1 MMRSLRSRL
10 LVGMIGGIA
19 LVLILFSLGIYK
31 TIQIA
36 LVEEFDVSLAATA
49 WALAASVER
58 DNQEIEIE
66 FDAEKLPEFGRG
78 RQRAYFQ
85 FWLESGKVLR
95 RSPSLGESDLPR
107 FSGKAEVAVFRPMHL
122 PSGLAGRAVGIRFMP
137 KDDAVK
143 PKEPAEPASTEPAS
157 TEPASAEAVILVVAR
172 DTADLNGKLQFLRSI
187 LAGAAAV
194 TTVMALLIATAVV
207 RRGLGPL
214 NALAEHIGAVKT
226 EDLTS
231 RIPAAGMPTEMVP
244 VGEKINDLL
253 ARLEAAFKR
262 ERRFTADVAH
272 ELRTP
277 LAGIRS
283 TTEVALS
290 RTRKGDEYREA
301 LSDCLA
307 ITKRL
312 QTMTDNLLALGR
324 LDSKQRTIDR
334 EPVKL
339 PGLVESCWQEHAKT
353 AQLRGITFENNLAP
367 DLSCQSSQEILS
379 MVLSNLLENAA
390 HHADDGGRIWV
401 TGHAGPEAVEVTL
414 ANTGCRLS
422 QEDASHVFDSFW
434 RWDSARAD
442 TGIHCGLGLALVQR
456 LVRILGGSASATVD
470 DAGVFTVRV
479 NLPPAG

>member
-36 LVEEFDVSLAATA
+36 LVEVFDASLAATA
-49 WALAASVER
+49 RALAASVER

-66 FDAEKLPEFGRG
+66 FDAEKLPEFGPG
-78 RQRAYFQ
+78 RHKAYFQ

-95 RSPSLGESDLPR
+95 RSPSLGESDLSR
-107 FSGKAEVAVFRPMHL
+107 FSGKTEVEAFQPMQL
-122 PSGLAGRAVGIRFMP
+122 PSGLAGRAVGIRFIP
-137 KDDAVK
+137 RDDAVK
-143 PKEPAEPASTEPAS
+143 RENAEGPANT
-157 TEPASAEAVILVVAR
+157 EAVILVVAR
-172 DTADLNGKLQFLRSI
+172 DTADLNGKLQFLRRV
-187 LAGAAAV
+187 LAGAAAG
-194 TTVMALLIATAVV
+194 TTVIALLIATAVV
-207 RRGLGPL
+207 RRGLRPL
-214 NALAEHIGAVKT
+214 NALAEHVGAVKT
-226 EDLTS
+226 EDLTC

-277 LAGIRS
+277 LAGIR
-283 TTEVALS
+283 TTAEVALS
-290 RTRKGDEYREA
+290 HTRKGDEYREA

-312 QTMTDNLLALGR
+312 QTMTDNLLALAR

-334 EPVKL
+334 EPVNL
-339 PGLVESCWQEHAKT
+339 PKLVESCWQEYAKT
-353 AQLRGITFENNLAP
+353 AQLRGITFENTLAP
-367 DLSCQSSQEILS
+367 DLSCESSREILS

-390 HHADDGGRIWV
+390 HHANDNGRIWV
-401 TGHAGPEAVEVTL
+401 TGRAGPEAVEVTL

-456 LVRILGGSASATVD
+456 LVRMLGGSASATVD
-470 DAGVFTVRV
+470 DAGVFAVRV